1 MYNDLKTLLE
11 KKKLANQEALSK
23 VIRMLPLGHSCDE
36 AFFVSFIHDDPDLLT
51 ELYCNHSSYG
61 LSLFTCP
68 ISGSR
73 RFSRTGS

>member
-1 MYNDLKTLLE
+1 MYDDLKTLLE
-11 KKKLANQEALSK
+11 KKKLANQEALSE

-36 AFFVSFIHDDPDLLT
+36 AFFVSFIQDPDLLT
-51 ELYCNHSSYG
+51 ELYCNYSSYG

-68 ISGSR
+68 IVGSR